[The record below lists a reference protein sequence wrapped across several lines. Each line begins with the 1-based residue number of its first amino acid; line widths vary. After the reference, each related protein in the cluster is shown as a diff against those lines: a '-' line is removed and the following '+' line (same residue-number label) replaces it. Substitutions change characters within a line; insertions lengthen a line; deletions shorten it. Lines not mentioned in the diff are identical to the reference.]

1 MSDPTD
7 SRAIRCAGLIKIYK
21 IEDVEVVALQ
31 GLDLEVERG
40 ELMGIIGPSG
50 SGKTTLMSVLG
61 GLDTPSAGRA
71 WVSGIDLVALNDRQR
86 LRYRRRD
93 VGFVWQNTARN
104 LIPYLTA
111 VENVELAMMV
121 AGRFDRP
128 RALELLRLVGLG
140 HRTRHLPQAMSTGEQ
155 QRVAVAIALAN
166 QPQVLLADEPT
177 GSLDD
182 ENAALL
188 LTLFDTVRRE
198 LGVTV
203 VIVTHDTNVA
213 GSLDRYV
220 AIRDGKTATEAVRLS
235 GPPPST
241 REAAEDGAEGPPD
254 ADADAGA
261 DAGADAATPDAV
273 GPSHDHFVLLDS
285 AGRMQVPEE
294 LRDRY
299 GIGGR
304 VRMVEEDGR
313 LVIEPPG
320 GRLSGPPGKGT
331 TSG

>member
-166 QPQVLLADEPT
+166 RPQVLLADEPT

-188 LTLFDTVRRE
+188 LALFDTVRRE

-220 AIRDGKTATEAVRLS
+220 AIRDGKTATESVRLS
-235 GPPPST
+235 DARPAG
-241 REAAEDGAEGPPD
+241 REASEDGAEGAPD
-254 ADADAGA
+254 ADAGT
-261 DAGADAATPDAV
+261 DAATPDAG

-320 GRLSGPPGKGT
+320 RRLPGPPGKGT

>member
-7 SRAIRCAGLIKIYK
+7 ARAIRCAGLIKIYK

-31 GLDLEVERG
+31 GLDLEVGRG

-166 QPQVLLADEPT
+166 EPQVLLADEPT

-182 ENAALL
+182 ENADRL

-220 AIRDGKTATEAVRLS
+220 AIRDGKTAAEAVRLS
-235 GPPPST
+235 DPRLAI
-241 REAAEDGAEGPPD
+241 REAAGGWCGGIRGPGRDRRRSPPD
-254 ADADAGA
+254 ADA
-261 DAGADAATPDAV
+261 
-273 GPSHDHFVLLDS
+273 PSHDHFVLLDS
-285 AGRMQVPEE
+285 AGRMQVPED
-294 LRDRY
+294 LRGRY

-304 VRMVEEDGR
+304 VRLVEEDGR

-320 GRLSGPPGKGT
+320 DG
-331 TSG
+331 

>member
-1 MSDPTD
+1 MSA
-7 SRAIRCAGLIKIYK
+7 AIRCAGLIKIYK
-21 IEDVEVVALQ
+21 LEDIEVVALQ

-50 SGKTTLMSVLG
+50 SGKSTLMSVLG

-128 RALELLRLVGLG
+128 RAQELLSVVGLSRRMQ
-140 HRTRHLPQAMSTGEQ
+140 HRPQAMSTGEQ

-166 QPQVLLADEPT
+166 RPQVLLADEPT

-182 ENAALL
+182 QNAARLL
-188 LTLFDTVRRE
+188 ALFDTVRRE

-220 AIRDGKTATEAVRLS
+220 AIRDGKTAAEAVRLS
-235 GPPPST
+235 EPRDAG
-241 REAAEDGAEGPPD
+241 RDRAGAGEGAADGEGMPD
-254 ADADAGA
+254 AGRRHTGAPADA
-261 DAGADAATPDAV
+261 
-273 GPSHDHFVLLDS
+273 PSHDHFVLLDS
-285 AGRMQVPEE
+285 AGRMQVPAE

-304 VRMVEEDGR
+304 VRLVEEDGR
-313 LVIEPPG
+313 LVIEPPAG
-320 GRLSGPPGKGT
+320 G
-331 TSG
+331 

>member
-7 SRAIRCAGLIKIYK
+7 ARAIRCAGLIKIYK
-21 IEDVEVVALQ
+21 IEDIEVVALQ
-31 GLDLEVERG
+31 GLDLEVQRG

-140 HRTRHLPQAMSTGEQ
+140 HRTRHRPQAMSTGEQ

-166 QPQVLLADEPT
+166 EPLVLLADEPT

-182 ENAALL
+182 ENADRL

-220 AIRDGKTATEAVRLS
+220 AIRDGKTAAEAVRLS
-235 GPPPST
+235 DPRLAI
-241 REAAEDGAEGPPD
+241 REVAEDGGEGAAHPDETADAPPD
-254 ADADAGA
+254 ADA
-261 DAGADAATPDAV
+261 
-273 GPSHDHFVLLDS
+273 PSHDHFVLLDS

-294 LRDRY
+294 LRGRY

-304 VRMVEEDGR
+304 VRLVEEDGR

-320 GRLSGPPGKGT
+320 DG
-331 TSG
+331 

>member
-1 MSDPTD
+1 MSDPTV

-21 IEDVEVVALQ
+21 IEDIEVVALQ
-31 GLDLEVERG
+31 GLDLEVQRG

-86 LRYRRRD
+86 LRYRRQD

-111 VENVELAMMV
+111 VENIELAMMV

-140 HRTRHLPQAMSTGEQ
+140 HRTRHRPQAMSTGEQ

-166 QPQVLLADEPT
+166 APQVLLADEPT

-182 ENAALL
+182 ENAARL

-220 AIRDGKTATEAVRLS
+220 AIRDGKTATEAVRLTDPRAPA
-235 GPPPST
+235 GAHADAREEGAVAT
-241 REAAEDGAEGPPD
+241 EAA
-254 ADADAGA
+254 ADPGTPADT
-261 DAGADAATPDAV
+261 DS
-273 GPSHDHFVLLDS
+273 PSHDHFVLLDS

-304 VRMVEEDGR
+304 VRLVEEAGR

-320 GRLSGPPGKGT
+320 GG
-331 TSG
+331 

>member
-1 MSDPTD
+1 MSDPTV

-21 IEDVEVVALQ
+21 IEDIEVVALQ

-86 LRYRRRD
+86 LRYRRQD

-111 VENVELAMMV
+111 VENIELAMMV

-140 HRTRHLPQAMSTGEQ
+140 HRTRHRPQAMSTGEQ

-166 QPQVLLADEPT
+166 EPQVLLADEPT

-182 ENAALL
+182 ENAARL

-220 AIRDGKTATEAVRLS
+220 AIRDGKTATEAVRLTDPRS
-235 GPPPST
+235 
-241 REAAEDGAEGPPD
+241 EARDAPD
-254 ADADAGA
+254 AREEGAVDAAAAADA
-261 DAGADAATPDAV
+261 
-273 GPSHDHFVLLDS
+273 PSHDHFVLLDS

-304 VRMVEEDGR
+304 VRLVEEAGR

-320 GRLSGPPGKGT
+320 DG
-331 TSG
+331 

>member
-182 ENAALL
+182 ENAARL

-220 AIRDGKTATEAVRLS
+220 AIRDGKTATESVRLS
-235 GPPPST
+235 DERPAG
-241 REAAEDGAEGPPD
+241 REASEDGAEGAPD
-254 ADADAGA
+254 ADAATG
-261 DAGADAATPDAV
+261 AATPDAD

-320 GRLSGPPGKGT
+320 RRLPGPPGKGT

>member
-1 MSDPTD
+1 
-7 SRAIRCAGLIKIYK
+7 
-21 IEDVEVVALQ
+21 
-31 GLDLEVERG
+31 
-40 ELMGIIGPSG
+40 MGIIGPSG
-50 SGKTTLMSVLG
+50 SGKSTLMSVLG

-128 RALELLRLVGLG
+128 RAQELLSVVGLS
-140 HRTRHLPQAMSTGEQ
+140 HRMQHRPQAMSTGEQ

-166 QPQVLLADEPT
+166 RPQVLLADEPT

-182 ENAALL
+182 ENAARLL
-188 LTLFDTVRRE
+188 ALFDTVRRE

-220 AIRDGKTATEAVRLS
+220 AIRDGKTAAEAVRLS
-235 GPPPST
+235 EPRGAGP
-241 REAAEDGAEGPPD
+241 EQAGAEGAGVPRTGRGRRTPGPP
-254 ADADAGA
+254 ADA
-261 DAGADAATPDAV
+261 
-273 GPSHDHFVLLDS
+273 PSHDHFVLLDS
-285 AGRMQVPEE
+285 AGRMQVPAE

-304 VRMVEEDGR
+304 VRLVEEDGR
-313 LVIEPPG
+313 LVIEPPAG
-320 GRLSGPPGKGT
+320 G
-331 TSG
+331 

>member
-1 MSDPTD
+1 MSEPAGDG
-7 SRAIRCAGLIKIYK
+7 AIRCAGLIKIYK
-21 IEDVEVVALQ
+21 IEDIEVVALQ
-31 GLDLEVERG
+31 GLDLEVGRG

-86 LRYRRRD
+86 LRYRRRG

-128 RALELLRLVGLG
+128 RAQELLRLVGLERRAQ
-140 HRTRHLPQAMSTGEQ
+140 HRPQAMSTGEQ

-166 QPQVLLADEPT
+166 APQVLLADEPT

-182 ENAALL
+182 RNAARLL
-188 LTLFDTVRRE
+188 SLFDTVRRE

-220 AIRDGKTATEAVRLS
+220 AIRDGKTATEAVRVPEPH
-235 GPPPST
+235 GAG
-241 REAAEDGAEGPPD
+241 RELPGARDGAAASEP
-254 ADADAGA
+254 ADAG
-261 DAGADAATPDAV
+261 D

-304 VRMVEEDGR
+304 VRLVEEDGR

-320 GRLSGPPGKGT
+320 QEAPSRRQDGRRADRG
-331 TSG
+331 

>member
-1 MSDPTD
+1 MST
-7 SRAIRCAGLIKIYK
+7 AIRCAGLIKIYK
-21 IEDVEVVALQ
+21 LEDIEVVALQ

-50 SGKTTLMSVLG
+50 SGKSTLMSVLG

-128 RALELLRLVGLG
+128 RAQELLSVVGLG
-140 HRTRHLPQAMSTGEQ
+140 HRLQHRPQAMSTGEQ

-166 QPQVLLADEPT
+166 RPQVLLADEPT

-182 ENAALL
+182 ENAARLL
-188 LTLFDTVRRE
+188 ALFDTVRRE

-220 AIRDGKTATEAVRLS
+220 AIRDGKTAAEAVRLAEPRDA
-235 GPPPST
+235 G
-241 REAAEDGAEGPPD
+241 REPAAAADGEGPPD
-254 ADADAGA
+254 AGRRDTIRRETGMPAEAS
-261 DAGADAATPDAV
+261 
-273 GPSHDHFVLLDS
+273 SHDHFVLLDS
-285 AGRMQVPEE
+285 AGRMQVPAE

-304 VRMVEEDGR
+304 VRLVEEDGR
-313 LVIEPPG
+313 LVIEPPAG
-320 GRLSGPPGKGT
+320 G
-331 TSG
+331 

>member
-1 MSDPTD
+1 MSSRTE

-21 IEDVEVVALQ
+21 IEDIEVVALQ

-86 LRYRRRD
+86 LRYRRQD

-111 VENVELAMMV
+111 VENIELAMMV

-140 HRTRHLPQAMSTGEQ
+140 HRTQHRPQAMSTGEQ

-166 QPQVLLADEPT
+166 KPQVLLADEPT

-182 ENAALL
+182 ENAARL
-188 LTLFDTVRRE
+188 LTLFDTVRHE

-220 AIRDGKTATEAVRLS
+220 AIRDGKTATEAVRLTD
-235 GPPPST
+235 PRVLARQNADA
-241 REAAEDGAEGPPD
+241 REEGAVDPAA
-254 ADADAGA
+254 ADADA
-261 DAGADAATPDAV
+261 
-273 GPSHDHFVLLDS
+273 PSHDHFVLLDS

-304 VRMVEEDGR
+304 VRLVEEDGR

-320 GRLSGPPGKGT
+320 NG
-331 TSG
+331 

>member
-1 MSDPTD
+1 MSAPAGD
-7 SRAIRCAGLIKIYK
+7 RAIRCAGLIKIYK

-86 LRYRRRD
+86 LRYRRRG

-121 AGRFDRP
+121 AGRFDRR
-128 RALELLRLVGLG
+128 RAQELLRLVGLA
-140 HRTRHLPQAMSTGEQ
+140 HRTQHRPQAMSTGEQ

-166 QPQVLLADEPT
+166 APQVLLADEPT

-182 ENAALL
+182 RNAERLL
-188 LTLFDTVRRE
+188 ALFDAVRRE

-220 AIRDGKTATEAVRLS
+220 AIRDGKTAAEAVRVS
-235 GPPPST
+235 EPSEAG
-241 REAAEDGAEGPPD
+241 REPAGAEE
-254 ADADAGA
+254 GA
-261 DAGADAATPDAV
+261 ASAAPAET
-273 GPSHDHFVLLDS
+273 PSHDHFVLLDS

-304 VRMVEEDGR
+304 VRLMEQDGR
-313 LVIEPPG
+313 LVIEPPAEG
-320 GRLSGPPGKGT
+320 AAPGQAGRQAERQQAEKQEESV
-331 TSG
+331 S

>member
-1 MSDPTD
+1 MSEPAGDG
-7 SRAIRCAGLIKIYK
+7 AIRCAGLIKIYK
-21 IEDVEVVALQ
+21 IEDIEVVALQ
-31 GLDLEVERG
+31 GLDLEVGRG

-86 LRYRRRD
+86 LRYRRRG

-128 RALELLRLVGLG
+128 RAQELLRLVGLERRAQ
-140 HRTRHLPQAMSTGEQ
+140 HRPQAMSTGEQ

-166 QPQVLLADEPT
+166 APQVLLADEPT

-182 ENAALL
+182 RNAARLL
-188 LTLFDTVRRE
+188 SLFDTVRRE

-220 AIRDGKTATEAVRLS
+220 AIRDGKTATEAVRVPEPS
-235 GPPPST
+235 GT
-241 REAAEDGAEGPPD
+241 GRERPGARDGAAASEP
-254 ADADAGA
+254 AAAG
-261 DAGADAATPDAV
+261 D

-304 VRMVEEDGR
+304 VRLVEEDGR

-320 GRLSGPPGKGT
+320 QEAPSRRQGGRRADRG
-331 TSG
+331 

>member
-1 MSDPTD
+1 MSV
-7 SRAIRCAGLIKIYK
+7 AIRCAGLIKIYK
-21 IEDVEVVALQ
+21 LEDIEVVALQ

-50 SGKTTLMSVLG
+50 SGKSTLMSVLG

-121 AGRFDRP
+121 AGRFDRR
-128 RALELLRLVGLG
+128 RAQELLSVVGLSRRMQ
-140 HRTRHLPQAMSTGEQ
+140 HRPQAMSTGEQ

-166 QPQVLLADEPT
+166 RPQVLLADEPT

-182 ENAALL
+182 QNAARLL
-188 LTLFDTVRRE
+188 ALFDTVRRE

-220 AIRDGKTATEAVRLS
+220 AIRDGKTAAEAVRLS
-235 GPPPST
+235 EP
-241 REAAEDGAEGPPD
+241 R
-254 ADADAGA
+254 DAGR
-261 DAGADAATPDAV
+261 DRAGAGEGAAAAD
-273 GPSHDHFVLLDS
+273 HDHFVLLDS
-285 AGRMQVPEE
+285 AGRMQVPAE

-304 VRMVEEDGR
+304 VRLVEEDGR
-313 LVIEPPG
+313 LVIEPPAG
-320 GRLSGPPGKGT
+320 G
-331 TSG
+331 

>member
-7 SRAIRCAGLIKIYK
+7 ARAIRCAGLIKIYK

-31 GLDLEVERG
+31 GLDLEVGRG

-166 QPQVLLADEPT
+166 EPHVLLADEPT

-182 ENAALL
+182 ENAARLL
-188 LTLFDTVRRE
+188 NLFDTVRRE

-220 AIRDGKTATEAVRLS
+220 AIRDGKTASEAVRLS
-235 GPPPST
+235 DPRPSA
-241 REAAEDGAEGPPD
+241 REATDDGAEGA
-254 ADADAGA
+254 ADRDES
-261 DAGADAATPDAV
+261 ADAAPPNADA
-273 GPSHDHFVLLDS
+273 PSHDHFVLLDS

-294 LRDRY
+294 LRGRY

-304 VRMVEEDGR
+304 VRLVEEDGR

-320 GRLSGPPGKGT
+320 DG
-331 TSG
+331 

>member
-1 MSDPTD
+1 MST
-7 SRAIRCAGLIKIYK
+7 AIRCAGLIKIYK
-21 IEDVEVVALQ
+21 LEDIEVVALQ

-50 SGKTTLMSVLG
+50 SGKSTLMSVLG

-128 RALELLRLVGLG
+128 RAQELLSVVGLS
-140 HRTRHLPQAMSTGEQ
+140 HRTQHRPQAMSTGEQ

-166 QPQVLLADEPT
+166 RPQVLLADEPT

-182 ENAALL
+182 ENAARLL
-188 LTLFDTVRRE
+188 ALFDTVRRE

-220 AIRDGKTATEAVRLS
+220 AIRDGKTAAEAVRLS
-235 GPPPST
+235 EPRDAG
-241 REAAEDGAEGPPD
+241 REQVGAEGAAVAAGEGTP
-254 ADADAGA
+254 DAGA
-261 DAGADAATPDAV
+261 PADA
-273 GPSHDHFVLLDS
+273 PSHDHFVLLDS
-285 AGRMQVPEE
+285 AGRMQVPAE

-304 VRMVEEDGR
+304 VRLVEEDGR
-313 LVIEPPG
+313 LVIEPPAG
-320 GRLSGPPGKGT
+320 GFPARNGIR
-331 TSG
+331 

>member
-1 MSDPTD
+1 MSSRTE

-21 IEDVEVVALQ
+21 IEDIEVVALQ

-86 LRYRRRD
+86 LRYRRQD

-111 VENVELAMMV
+111 VENIELAMMV

-140 HRTRHLPQAMSTGEQ
+140 HRTQHRPQAMSTGEQ

-166 QPQVLLADEPT
+166 KPQLLLADEPT

-182 ENAALL
+182 ENAARL

-220 AIRDGKTATEAVRLS
+220 AIRDGKTATEAVRLTD
-235 GPPPST
+235 PRVLARQNADA
-241 REAAEDGAEGPPD
+241 REEGAVDPAA
-254 ADADAGA
+254 ADADA
-261 DAGADAATPDAV
+261 
-273 GPSHDHFVLLDS
+273 PSHDHFVLLDS

-299 GIGGR
+299 RIGGR
-304 VRMVEEDGR
+304 VRLVEEEGR
-313 LVIEPPG
+313 LIIEPPG
-320 GRLSGPPGKGT
+320 DG
-331 TSG
+331 

>member
-7 SRAIRCAGLIKIYK
+7 PRAIRCAGLIKIYK
-21 IEDVEVVALQ
+21 IEDIEVVALQ

-166 QPQVLLADEPT
+166 QPHVLLADEPT

-182 ENAALL
+182 ENAARL

-220 AIRDGKTATEAVRLS
+220 AIRDGKTASEAVRLS
-235 GPPPST
+235 NPSPST
-241 REAAEDGAEGPPD
+241 REASEDGAEETPD
-254 ADADAGA
+254 ADAA
-261 DAGADAATPDAV
+261 DAVTPDADA
-273 GPSHDHFVLLDS
+273 PSHDHFVLLDS

-294 LRDRY
+294 LRGRY

-304 VRMVEEDGR
+304 VRLVEEEGR

-320 GRLSGPPGKGT
+320 DG
-331 TSG
+331 

>member
-1 MSDPTD
+1 MSTPAGAK
-7 SRAIRCAGLIKIYK
+7 AIRCAGLIKIYK
-21 IEDVEVVALQ
+21 IEDIEVVALQ
-31 GLDLEVERG
+31 GLDLQVERG

-128 RALELLRLVGLG
+128 RAQELLRLVGLG
-140 HRTRHLPQAMSTGEQ
+140 HRTQHRPQAMSTGEQ

-166 QPQVLLADEPT
+166 APQVLLADEPT

-182 ENAALL
+182 QNAARLL
-188 LTLFDTVRRE
+188 ALFDTVRRE
-198 LGVTV
+198 IGVTV

-235 GPPPST
+235 EP
-241 REAAEDGAEGPPD
+241 REAGREQAGAEQGAAAP
-254 ADADAGA
+254 ADA
-261 DAGADAATPDAV
+261 
-273 GPSHDHFVLLDS
+273 PSHDHFVLLDS
-285 AGRMQVPEE
+285 AGRMQVPEQ

-304 VRMVEEDGR
+304 VRLVEEDGR

-320 GRLSGPPGKGT
+320 EGDAAR
-331 TSG
+331 

>member
-1 MSDPTD
+1 MSSRTE

-21 IEDVEVVALQ
+21 IEDIEVVALQ

-86 LRYRRRD
+86 LRYRRQD

-111 VENVELAMMV
+111 VENIELAMMV

-140 HRTRHLPQAMSTGEQ
+140 HRTQHRPQAMSTGEQ

-166 QPQVLLADEPT
+166 KPQVLLADEPT

-182 ENAALL
+182 ENAARL
-188 LTLFDTVRRE
+188 LTLFDTVRHE

-220 AIRDGKTATEAVRLS
+220 AIRDGKTATEAVRLTD
-235 GPPPST
+235 PRVLARQNADA
-241 REAAEDGAEGPPD
+241 REEGAVDPAA
-254 ADADAGA
+254 ADADA
-261 DAGADAATPDAV
+261 
-273 GPSHDHFVLLDS
+273 PSHDHFVLLDS

-299 GIGGR
+299 RIGGR
-304 VRMVEEDGR
+304 VRLVEEAGR

-320 GRLSGPPGKGT
+320 DG
-331 TSG
+331 

>member
-1 MSDPTD
+1 MSV
-7 SRAIRCAGLIKIYK
+7 AIRCAGLIKIYK
-21 IEDVEVVALQ
+21 LEDIEVVALQ

-50 SGKTTLMSVLG
+50 SGKSTLMSVLG

-121 AGRFDRP
+121 AGRFDRR
-128 RALELLRLVGLG
+128 RAQELLSVVGLSRRMQ
-140 HRTRHLPQAMSTGEQ
+140 HRPQAMSTGEQ

-166 QPQVLLADEPT
+166 RPQVLLADEPT

-182 ENAALL
+182 QNAARLL
-188 LTLFDTVRRE
+188 ALFDTVRRE

-220 AIRDGKTATEAVRLS
+220 AIRDGKTAAEAVRLS
-235 GPPPST
+235 EPRDAG
-241 REAAEDGAEGPPD
+241 RDRAGAGEGAAADGEGMPD
-254 ADADAGA
+254 AGRRHTGAPADA
-261 DAGADAATPDAV
+261 
-273 GPSHDHFVLLDS
+273 PSHDHFVLLDS
-285 AGRMQVPEE
+285 AGRMQVPAE

-304 VRMVEEDGR
+304 VRLVEEDGR
-313 LVIEPPG
+313 LVIEPPAG
-320 GRLSGPPGKGT
+320 G
-331 TSG
+331 

>member
-1 MSDPTD
+1 MSSQTE

-21 IEDVEVVALQ
+21 IEDIEVVALQ

-86 LRYRRRD
+86 LRYRRKD

-140 HRTRHLPQAMSTGEQ
+140 HRTRHRPQAMSTGEQ

-166 QPQVLLADEPT
+166 APQVLLADEPT

-182 ENAALL
+182 ENATRLL
-188 LTLFDTVRRE
+188 RLFDTVRRE

-220 AIRDGKTATEAVRLS
+220 AIRDGKTATESVRLADPHTP
-235 GPPPST
+235 GVDDGGEQREPHLD
-241 REAAEDGAEGPPD
+241 REAES
-254 ADADAGA
+254 
-261 DAGADAATPDAV
+261 
-273 GPSHDHFVLLDS
+273 SHDHFVLLDS

-294 LRDRY
+294 LRERY
-299 GIGGR
+299 RIGGR
-304 VRMVEEDGR
+304 VRLVEDEGR
-313 LVIEPPG
+313 LLIEPPDDPA
-320 GRLSGPPGKGT
+320 RDDAKPQS
-331 TSG
+331 